1 MQALFSQLVAGLSLG
16 SILLLAALGLALTFG
31 QMGVINMA
39 HGEFMMA
46 GAYTAFVAQGL
57 IADAGTSLLLA
68 IPLGF
73 LVGGVMGVV
82 LEATLIRRMYHRPL
96 DTLLVTW
103 GVSLIL
109 QQAARDI
116 FGAPNVDVRAPTWL
130 SGSVNIGVTQVPA
143 ARLFILVLALT
154 AVVGL
159 STLLKMTP
167 LGRRIRGVVQNRDLA
182 ETVGISTRSTDRLT
196 FFIGSGLAGI
206 AGVALTLLGSTGPTL
221 GTSYIVDA
229 FLVVVAGGIGQIKGA
244 VIAAFGL
251 GLLQA
256 TFEYSTTASI
266 DLRFLIGPNGAGKT
280 TLVDAITGLAPA
292 TGSVRFG
299 RTELIGKKVHRIA
312 RLGVGRTFQTAS
324 VFEELTVLQNLD
336 IAAGTGRSAL
346 SLLRRRSSV
355 PPVVEQAMDI
365 VGLTAQR
372 DRPAGALA
380 HGQKQWLEIGMLL
393 VQNARVLLL
402 DEPVA
407 GMSADERVQTGELL
421 RRIGA
426 ERTVVVVEHDMDFM
440 RSFATSVT
448 VLHAGKVLS
457 AGTVAQVQADPKVQE
472 VYLGRAEVAQ

>member
-16 SILLLAALGLALTFG
+16 SVLLLAALGLALTFG

-46 GAYTAFVAQGL
+46 GAYTAFVLQGW
-57 IADAGTSLLLA
+57 IVDAGISLLLA

-73 LVGGVMGVV
+73 LVGGVMGVI

-116 FGAPNVDVRAPTWL
+116 FGAPNVDVRAPGWL
-130 SGSVNIGVTQVPA
+130 SGSIDIGITQVPA
-143 ARLFILVLALT
+143 ARLFILVLAVT
-154 AVVGL
+154 TVVGL
-159 STLLKMTP
+159 SLLLKVTP

-182 ETVGISTRSTDRLT
+182 ETIGISTRSTDRLT

-256 TFEYSTTASI
+256 TFEYSTTANI
-266 DLRFLIGPNGAGKT
+266 A
-280 TLVDAITGLAPA
+280 
-292 TGSVRFG
+292 
-299 RTELIGKKVHRIA
+299 KVM
-312 RLGVGRTFQTAS
+312 
-324 VFEELTVLQNLD
+324 VF
-336 IAAGTGRSAL
+336 
-346 SLLRRRSSV
+346 
-355 PPVVEQAMDI
+355 
-365 VGLTAQR
+365 
-372 DRPAGALA
+372 
-380 HGQKQWLEIGMLL
+380 
-393 VQNARVLLL
+393 
-402 DEPVA
+402 
-407 GMSADERVQTGELL
+407 
-421 RRIGA
+421 
-426 ERTVVVVEHDMDFM
+426 VVVVVFLQIRPQGIFSIRT
-440 RSFATSVT
+440 RSLA
-448 VLHAGKVLS
+448 
-457 AGTVAQVQADPKVQE
+457 
-472 VYLGRAEVAQ
+472 